1 MNTARK
7 LRTVFEKPKSKLSL
21 VHSKAQSFKKFFKK
35 EEISTQDMVLR
46 VLESHTH
53 IRGKTLCQKVVNMSD
68 EPNLTK
74 AMKQEICAAIEKF
87 QGQGDL
93 LVKGSLGKEGL
104 KNLQLTYK
112 HGKSKG
118 SGGTSSQPATSVMQK
133 ESSSMAYSADQQTLL
148 GLFKEVPRSVW
159 KNLSQSQELDKF
171 SQSLCS
177 TLERMSNKRQRPELK
192 QCHMGFEAL
201 CQAYEMKLLDEK
213 WFITTLSLDP
223 ESLRIYLSDLK

>member
-1 MNTARK
+1 
-7 LRTVFEKPKSKLSL
+7 
-21 VHSKAQSFKKFFKK
+21 
-35 EEISTQDMVLR
+35 
-46 VLESHTH
+46 
-53 IRGKTLCQKVVNMSD
+53 MSD

-93 LVKGSLGKEGL
+93 LVKGTLGKEGL

-118 SGGTSSQPATSVMQK
+118 SGGTSSQPATSSAMQK
-133 ESSSMAYSADQQTLL
+133 ESSSTAYSADQQTLL